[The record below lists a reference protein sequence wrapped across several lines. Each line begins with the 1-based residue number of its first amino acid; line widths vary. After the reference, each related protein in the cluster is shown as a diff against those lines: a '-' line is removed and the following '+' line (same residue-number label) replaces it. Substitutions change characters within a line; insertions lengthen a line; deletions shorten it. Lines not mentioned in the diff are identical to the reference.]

1 MSQPL
6 EYRNTK
12 ALSQS
17 SLKLIEYNPKKF
29 YRDEYLWIIGQIP
42 DKPEDKPTDAMILGT
57 IVDVKLTTPEDLDQF
72 VVLNNVPSGQMKEFV
87 DTYFEI
93 EHRNLR
99 EKSLTV
105 GSVDLIGHAAYD
117 KVGFKRDSYPKVI
130 ERFKVEGAP
139 YYTALVKSVGKTP
152 VSQELMGDAL
162 GVYND
167 LIYDEFTGPILK
179 QTSTGFVEVFN
190 QLDVYFNLKG
200 IPLKALLDKVIVDHT
215 QKTIEPYDIKTCGD
229 SFLSSFGN
237 YRYDLQGA
245 FYLLAV
251 RIWRDTVL
259 KKNEYKILPFK
270 FIVGFTNHKGLR
282 PEIWEMTEADVTA
295 GSIGGTTRSG
305 RTVRGYLSLLR
316 DYQWHM
322 DYDRWDYPAEVY
334 RNNGIKLLNYYD

>member
-17 SLKLIEYNPKKF
+17 SLKMIEYNPKKF

-42 DKPEDKPTDAMILGT
+42 EKPEDKPTDAMTLGT
-57 IVDVKLTTPEDLDQF
+57 IVDVKLTTPEALGQF

-87 DTYFEI
+87 EEYFRLEQEHGLGLDENEI
-93 EHRNLR
+93 GKL
-99 EKSLTV
+99 
-105 GSVDLIGHAAYD
+105 AYD
-117 KVGFKRDSYPKVI
+117 FAKFKRDSYPKVI
-130 ERFKVEGAP
+130 ERFKIEGAI

-152 VSQELMGDAL
+152 VAIELMNDAL
-162 GVYND
+162 GVYSD
-167 LIYDEFTGPILK
+167 LITDEFTGPILR
-179 QTSTGFVEVFN
+179 QTTEGSIEVFN
-190 QLDVYFNLKG
+190 QLAIYFNLKG
-200 IPLKALLDKVIVDHT
+200 VPLKALPDKVVVNHEE
-215 QKTIEPYDIKTCGD
+215 KTIAPYDIKTCGD

-251 RIWRDTVL
+251 RIWRDTIL

-295 GSIGGTTRSG
+295 GSIGGITRSG

-322 DYDRWDYPAEVY
+322 DYDKWDYPAEIY